1 MTGWRLWLFLGSL
14 SGLLAVIAGAYG
26 AHGLQGD
33 PHLRD
38 AFRTGVLY
46 HLVHALALLAVAWLA
61 SRPETRRAA
70 SVHIAGAAFIAGT
83 LLFSG
88 TLYAFGLTGRI
99 FVAGAAPVGG
109 LFFMLGWAALAWTAA
124 RHR

>member
-1 MTGWRLWLFLGSL
+1 MIGWRIWLLLGSL
-14 SGLLAVIAGAYG
+14 SGLLAVMAGAYG

-33 PHLRD
+33 AHVRE
-38 AFRTGVLY
+38 AFKTGVQY

-61 SRPETRRAA
+61 SRPETKGAT
-70 SVHIAGAAFIAGT
+70 SVHIAGAAFLAGT

-88 TLYAFGLTGRI
+88 TLYAFGTTGRI
-99 FVAGAAPVGG
+99 FIAGAAPVGG
-109 LFFMLGWAALAWTAA
+109 FFFMLGWAALAWTAL